1 MIKIHSF
8 IHSFIH
14 LVNCFF
20 SYAEAFYFMKFAFQL
35 LALLFGH
42 AVSYSGSPFLL
53 LHPVGHGYALSWWFQ
68 CFMFWSVIHLELV
81 FVHGDRYRYNSFFLG
96 GYPIFQTSLIKDSFF
111 SPAYIFLP
119 YLSNIR

>member
-68 CFMFWSVIHLELV
+68 CFMFWSVIDTGIIHSSWVGIQFSKHHLLKIV
-81 FVHGDRYRYNSFFLG
+81 SFLQLIYFCH
-96 GYPIFQTSLIKDSFF
+96 ICQTLDD
-111 SPAYIFLP
+111 
-119 YLSNIR
+119 